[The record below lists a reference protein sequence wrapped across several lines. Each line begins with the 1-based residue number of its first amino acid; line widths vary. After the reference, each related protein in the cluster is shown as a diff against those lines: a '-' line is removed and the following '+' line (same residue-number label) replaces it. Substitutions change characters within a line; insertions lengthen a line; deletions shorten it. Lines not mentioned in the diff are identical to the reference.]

1 MNALWW
7 LVAALILL
15 VVEMVTPGLFFF
27 ACLAAG
33 ALAAA
38 VAAWAGAGAWACWG
52 TFFGASTLLVLI
64 VAPLARRWMK
74 RIPESPVGLSAL
86 AGQRARVTHG
96 IHPGFRRN
104 GQVGG
109 GPPEGAA
116 GEAHLPIPAETWVEV
131 LEVVGT
137 RLRVRP
143 LPDPST
149 PKE

>member
-52 TFFGASTLLVLI
+52 TFFGSSTLLVLI

-96 IHPGFRRN
+96 IHPDSGE
-104 GQVGG
+104 GQVRLAS
-109 GPPEGAA
+109 GALWRA
-116 GEAHLPIPAETWVEV
+116 AADLPIPAETWVEV